1 MKYKE
6 YVVTSSASEYHR
18 FDSYEEAL
26 QKKKEIEK
34 NLGVRVIGVT
44 EIGKNEILCQ
54 TEKEKEKGPFTIF
67 KLVECSDSD
76 VEYGILLVENS
87 EITEQDIREKISD
100 FKNSY
105 RAYGYSSVE
114 KMKADGFDSIEELEN
129 IANAVPVWTVEQL
142 VDEAFPDDWK
152 VSFLELD
159 GVMEV

>member
-1 MKYKE
+1 MKYDE
-6 YVVTSSASEYHR
+6 FIVTSSASEYHK
-18 FDSYEEAL
+18 FNTYEEAL
-26 QKKKEIEK
+26 QKKKEIEDNMKVTVTGVVK
-34 NLGVRVIGVT
+34 N
-44 EIGKNEILCQ
+44 GKNEVLCQ
-54 TEKEKEKGPFTIF
+54 TEKKEGKGPFAIF

-76 VEYGILLVENS
+76 IEYGILLVENS
-87 EITEQDIREKISD
+87 EVTEEGIREKINE

-114 KMKADGFDSIEELEN
+114 EMKADGFDSIEELEN
-129 IANAVPVWTVEQL
+129 ITNAVPVWTVEQL

>member
-26 QKKKEIEK
+26 HKKKEIEK
-34 NLGVRVIGVT
+34 NLGVNVIGVT
-44 EIGKNEILCQ
+44 ENGKNEILCQ
-54 TEKEKEKGPFTIF
+54 TKKKEEGPFTIF

-100 FKNSY
+100 FKNSC

-114 KMKADGFDSIEELEN
+114 EMKADGFDSIEELEN

-142 VDEAFPDDWK
+142 VDEAFPDDWN
-152 VSFLELD
+152 VSLLKID
-159 GVMEV
+159 GVMEI

>member
-26 QKKKEIEK
+26 HKKKEIEK
-34 NLGVRVIGVT
+34 NLGVNVIGVT
-44 EIGKNEILCQ
+44 ENGKNEILCQ
-54 TEKEKEKGPFTIF
+54 TKKKEEGLFTIF

-100 FKNSY
+100 FKNSC

-114 KMKADGFDSIEELEN
+114 GMKADGFDSIEELEN
-129 IANAVPVWTVEQL
+129 GTNAIPEWTVEQL
-142 VDEAFPDDWK
+142 VDEAFPDDWN
-152 VSFLELD
+152 VSLLKID
-159 GVMEV
+159 GVMEI

>member
-1 MKYKE
+1 MKYGE
-6 YVVTSSASEYHR
+6 YVVTSSASEYCR
-18 FDSYEEAL
+18 FKTYEEAL
-26 QKKKEIEK
+26 RKKEEIENNMSVTITGVVK
-34 NLGVRVIGVT
+34 N
-44 EIGKNEILCQ
+44 GKNEILCQ
-54 TEKEKEKGPFTIF
+54 TKKKEENPYKLF

-87 EITEQDIREKISD
+87 EITEQDIIEKIND

-114 KMKADGFDSIEELEN
+114 EMKADGFDSIEELEN
-129 IANAVPVWTVEQL
+129 IINAVPVWTVEQL
-142 VDEAFPDDWK
+142 IDEAFPDDWK